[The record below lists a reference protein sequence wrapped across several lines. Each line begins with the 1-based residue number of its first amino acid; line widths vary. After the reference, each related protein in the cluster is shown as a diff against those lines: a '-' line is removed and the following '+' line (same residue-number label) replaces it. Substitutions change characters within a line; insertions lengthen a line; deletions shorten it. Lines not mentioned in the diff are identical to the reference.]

1 MKMQW
6 LDSVGYCLL
15 RNLKHA
21 REDYL
26 CTWNENRSHF
36 YEFTMP
42 ASQHNEYHARFI
54 AFSDL
59 AHQFVEHLDVMGYD
73 AASDYR
79 EALRQEMM
87 IHEDDRDMGRV
98 EDLVFDAAYLYL
110 EEYFDMPR
118 NSFTIMVSS

>member
-1 MKMQW
+1 MQW

-26 CTWNENRSHF
+26 CTWNENQRPDYGF
-36 YEFTMP
+36 MLP
-42 ASQHNEYHARFI
+42 VSQITEYHARFQ
-54 AFSDL
+54 AFSEL
-59 AHQFVEHLDVMGYD
+59 AHQFVEHLAVMDYD

-79 EALRQEMM
+79 EALRQEMA

-118 NSFTIMVSS
+118 NGFTIMVSP